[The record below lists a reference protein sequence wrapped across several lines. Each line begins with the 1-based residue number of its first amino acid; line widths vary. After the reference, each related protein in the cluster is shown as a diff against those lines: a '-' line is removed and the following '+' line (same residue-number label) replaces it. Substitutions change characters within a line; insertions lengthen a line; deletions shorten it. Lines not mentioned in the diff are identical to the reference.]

1 MKKYR
6 IFISIKYR
14 LKLIKKVFERT
25 YNFLVP
31 FENYGINKNFG
42 RLGNNLQQIALA
54 VLYVN
59 KYLKNFYY
67 EESNFIKRIDI
78 VNDNRSNKFRNIT
91 KKYEFYNFNEKEPFK
106 SDPPLNEITSEFIN
120 SNIQKVFIET
130 IKPNLKFL
138 RQVKI
143 PDNTLVIHIRSGDIF
158 EKDKYPEYVQN
169 PIGYYLD
176 LLKKYKFAIVVTD
189 KSRNN
194 PVIPKLLQLPNVTI
208 QSGEMYEDFN
218 TLFSAKNLATSGVGT
233 FPIAAALMSTNLENL
248 YYSDIHLSNHLNPK
262 MIISKK
268 VKHHVYSFN
277 NYIKVGNW
285 KNSKENLQMMLSE
298 DIKINSPDI

>member
-91 KKYEFYNFNEKEPFK
+91 KKYEFYYFNEKEPLK
-106 SDPPLNEITSEFIN
+106 ATSLNEITSEFIN

-143 PDNTLVIHIRSGDIF
+143 QIIR
-158 EKDKYPEYVQN
+158 
-169 PIGYYLD
+169 
-176 LLKKYKFAIVVTD
+176 LLYT
-189 KSRNN
+189 
-194 PVIPKLLQLPNVTI
+194 
-208 QSGEMYEDFN
+208 
-218 TLFSAKNLATSGVGT
+218 
-233 FPIAAALMSTNLENL
+233 
-248 YYSDIHLSNHLNPK
+248 
-262 MIISKK
+262 
-268 VKHHVYSFN
+268 
-277 NYIKVGNW
+277 
-285 KNSKENLQMMLSE
+285 
-298 DIKINSPDI
+298 